1 METRQFTV
9 FCESTTECNMI
20 ASFLSI
26 NEAINYV
33 DNQVKGLQLYDG
45 LDNTGSNNH
54 EKWFVTNMNN
64 SSEDNPIGEVI
75 YETDV
80 YYNK

>member
-1 METRQFTV
+1 MKTRQFTV
-9 FCESTTECNMI
+9 FCENTVECNMI
-20 ASFLSI
+20 TSFTGV
-26 NEAINYV
+26 NEAIDYV

-54 EKWFVTNMNN
+54 EKWFVTNIMTA
-64 SSEDNPIGEVI
+64 SEETPTGDIL
-75 YETDV
+75 YETES

>member
-1 METRQFTV
+1 METRQFAV
-9 FCESTTECNMI
+9 FFENAVECNMI

-26 NEAINYV
+26 NEAIEYA
-33 DNQVKGLQLYDG
+33 DSQVKGLQLYDG
-45 LDNTGSNNH
+45 LDNTNSNNH

-75 YETDV
+75 YETAV

>member
-9 FCESTTECNMI
+9 FCENTVECNMI
-20 ASFLSI
+20 TSFTGV
-26 NEAINYV
+26 NEAIDYV

-75 YETDV
+75 YETAV